1 MSVIQSH
8 NPTRM
13 NRQIRRTALI
23 CLGVFVGMLGL
34 AYASVPLYD
43 LFCRM
48 TGFGGTP
55 IVASQPASGIG
66 TRPMSVRFDANVAPG
81 LPWRF
86 VAETVSVDLKP
97 GETRTVYYRVTNT
110 SSRPT
115 TGMATFN
122 VQPELAGGYFNKLQ
136 CFCFADMP
144 LAPGE
149 SKDVPVVFF
158 IDPAIEQDENL
169 RKLTTITLSYT
180 FFVSRNGAPVVG
192 DAALSKAN

>member
-1 MSVIQSH
+1 MSVIQTH
-8 NPTRM
+8 DPVLQDRK
-13 NRQIRRTALI
+13 IRRTALI
-23 CLGVFVGMLGL
+23 CLGIFAGMLGL

-55 IVASQPASGIG
+55 IVASQPASGVG
-66 TRPMSVRFDANVAPG
+66 VRPMSVRFDANVAPG

-86 VAETVSVDLKP
+86 TAETVSVDLKP

-122 VQPELAGGYFNKLQ
+122 VQPELAGAYFNKLQ

-180 FFVSRNGAPVVG
+180 FFVSRNGAPVMG
-192 DAALSKAN
+192 EAALSKAN